1 MQPSS
6 FASPALF
13 GFVRLLLLLLFILLG
28 FLFFSGLVL
37 TLFQR
42 FFHFL
47 GGFVG
52 LALRIDR
59 YLCAVLAGGGNLF
72 HGGTVK
78 TGVVTVKAQFL
89 LVMVHLNVSIVFDP
103 SLVFQSG
110 NKDGLVID

>member
-1 MQPSS
+1 MPLAS

-13 GFVRLLLLLLFILLG
+13 VFVRLLLLLLFILLG

-37 TLFQR
+37 TLFQG

-52 LALRIDR
+52 LALRIDSN
-59 YLCAVLAGGGNLF
+59 LCTVLAGRGNLF

-78 TGVVTVKAQFL
+78 AGVVTVKA
-89 LVMVHLNVSIVFDP
+89 
-103 SLVFQSG
+103 
-110 NKDGLVID
+110 

>member
-1 MQPSS
+1 
-6 FASPALF
+6 LF

-52 LALRIDR
+52 LALRIDC
-59 YLCAVLAGGGNLF
+59 YLCAVLACRSNLF

-78 TGVVTVKAQFL
+78 TGIVAVKAEFL
-89 LVMVHLNVSIVFDP
+89 LVMVHLNISIVFDP
-103 SLVFQSG
+103 SLVFQPG